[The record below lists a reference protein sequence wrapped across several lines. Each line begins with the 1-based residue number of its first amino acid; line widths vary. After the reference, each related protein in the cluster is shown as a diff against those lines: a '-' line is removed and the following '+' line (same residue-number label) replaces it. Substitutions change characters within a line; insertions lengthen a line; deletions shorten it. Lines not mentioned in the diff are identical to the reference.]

1 MSQSG
6 EVWAHAEHARESQR
20 SRVFN
25 INLPAESLHIEALG
39 ECFIKASDIPEDESL
54 FGWQWI
60 IQTASEAQSSTS
72 VRLVASRANRA
83 AAEQFMTLLQESHN
97 GTTKTPES
105 QGLSGDDHI
114 DTH

>member
-1 MSQSG
+1 
-6 EVWAHAEHARESQR
+6 
-20 SRVFN
+20 
-25 INLPAESLHIEALG
+25 LHIEALG

-83 AAEQFMTLLQESHN
+83 AAEQFMALLRERDNS
-97 GTTKTPES
+97 TTKNARKP
-105 QGLSGDDHI
+105 GAFGR
-114 DTH
+114 